1 MLEALKEPRKVDI
14 TKMPIWEKRWD
25 PAGEFME
32 RADDYVAETAR
43 YALEGGFLEA
53 RFSELAPKLW
63 NARERARIMN
73 DDVSVEKILRGVQDG
88 RADNLR
94 QLIVDTIQY
103 AYESAAMPEDV
114 ELVQILR
121 DASEEVGLFD
131 LFEYAPAWDLIAS
144 YRARRSKKEWR
155 PNVIARSMSF
165 DEVLDHLRKAFHYF
179 RENNHYD
186 RYVVFDCW
194 PTMPIQAL
202 VGLNLPKEAQFEVLS
217 DIDYFYDRVLTRF
230 EHGLENLEIDVDA
243 RYDFKRQW
251 VEQMKRDD
259 WVEPVRKEI
268 AEILEG

>member
-1 MLEALKEPRKVDI
+1 MLELLKEPRKVDI

-32 RADDYVAETAR
+32 RASEYTAETAR

-63 NARERARIMN
+63 SVRERARIMN
-73 DDVSVEKILRGVQDG
+73 DDVSVEKIMRGVQDG
-88 RADNLR
+88 RAENLR
-94 QLIVDTIQY
+94 QLIVDTVQY
-103 AYESAAMPEDV
+103 AYETAAMPADI
-114 ELVQILR
+114 ELAQTLH
-121 DASEEVGLFD
+121 DSCEEVSLFD
-131 LFEYAPAWDLIAS
+131 HFEYAPAWDLIAS
-144 YRARRSKKEWR
+144 ERARRSKKEWR

-165 DEVLDHLRKAFHYF
+165 DEVSDHLRKAFRYF
-179 RENNHYD
+179 RGNNHYD
-186 RYVVFDCW
+186 RYIVFDCW

-202 VGLNLPKEAQFEVLS
+202 VGQKLPEEAQGEILH
-217 DIDYFYDRVLTRF
+217 DISYFYGRVLGRF
-230 EHGLENLEIDVDA
+230 EHRLVNLEIDVDA